1 MEANFGQGDP
11 KVKLLSPERRGAE
24 AGPSLRLRPL
34 VPALGRVYQATT
46 SSAATA
52 MGVKGGRLATV
63 LKAWSYVNLRFGAV

>member
-11 KVKLLSPERRGAE
+11 EVKLLSPERRGAE
-24 AGPSLRLRPL
+24 AGPS
-34 VPALGRVYQATT
+34 PASAPVCPRGRVYQATT